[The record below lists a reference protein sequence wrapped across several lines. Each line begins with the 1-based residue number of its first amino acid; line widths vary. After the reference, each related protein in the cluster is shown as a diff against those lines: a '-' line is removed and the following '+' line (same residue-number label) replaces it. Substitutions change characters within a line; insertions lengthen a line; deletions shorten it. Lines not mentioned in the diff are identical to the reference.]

1 MLANARYDAVRGEVP
16 RQTFISLGGM
26 RMEVVSQ
33 LTVYA
38 RADGDPRQIMAALR
52 QQVARVDP
60 NCAISDT
67 RTLDD
72 QLDQRLRNE
81 RMLSFLSS
89 GFALLATL
97 LAIVGLYAVLA
108 FVVARR
114 TREVG
119 IRVALGAG
127 RLIIVGLVL
136 REMLLFF
143 AVGIGVGLV
152 TAFAAR
158 RYVQSQLFGVDAAD
172 PVVFAAGGAT
182 LLAASFAAALV
193 PAWRA
198 TAWIRCARCGPIE
211 PPGSVLRAALA
222 EHRERSTTSV
232 GSGGAAGDCS
242 PARHSRRSRWSSC
255 RRP

>member
-1 MLANARYDAVRGEVP
+1 
-16 RQTFISLGGM
+16 
-26 RMEVVSQ
+26 
-33 LTVYA
+33 
-38 RADGDPRQIMAALR
+38 MAALR

-60 NCAISDT
+60 NLVISDM

-81 RMLSFLSS
+81 RMLSFLST

-127 RLIIVGLVL
+127 RSIIVGLVL

-143 AVGIGVGLV
+143 AVGIGLGLV
-152 TAFAAR
+152 TAFAAG
-158 RYVQSQLFGVDAAD
+158 RYVQSQLFGVNAAD
-172 PVVFAAGGAT
+172 PVVFAAGGAS
-182 LLAASFAAALV
+182 LLAASLAAALV

-198 TAWIRCARCGPIE
+198 TRIDP
-211 PPGSVLRAALA
+211 LRAL
-222 EHRERSTTSV
+222 RT
-232 GSGGAAGDCS
+232 D
-242 PARHSRRSRWSSC
+242 
-255 RRP
+255 